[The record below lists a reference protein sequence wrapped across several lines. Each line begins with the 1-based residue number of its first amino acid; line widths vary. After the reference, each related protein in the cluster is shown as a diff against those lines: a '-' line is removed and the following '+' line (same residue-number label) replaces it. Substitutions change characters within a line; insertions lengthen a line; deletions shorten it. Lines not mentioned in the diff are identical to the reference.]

1 LVLSI
6 VLVLLSISLL
16 VVTATAEPVNGAG
29 TVYAYSDLYD
39 TPLPTDSNAGG
50 SWMVHNGETIY
61 LQIAGIPET
70 EFGLGEFVEVRIG
83 YTDAGGVKHTQY
95 LGTHLVKI
103 LVSGA
108 GEGQPGVG
116 DSFYS
121 ISWIVGVFECQV
133 IYVPYCSICNVEY
146 RSVTGDKVYVASGTL
161 AGGQNHLHVVPEFIF
176 GTAGALMSVAAA
188 AGVFALAK
196 RRKLRI

>member
-1 LVLSI
+1 LALSI

-50 SWMVHNGETIY
+50 SWMVHNGDHIY
-61 LQIAGIPET
+61 IQIAGIT
-70 EFGLGEFVEVRIG
+70 EFAVEERIQVWIG
-83 YTDAGGVKHTQY
+83 YTDAGGVKHTAY
-95 LGTHLVKI
+95 LGTRTVKI

-196 RRKLRI
+196 RRKPRI